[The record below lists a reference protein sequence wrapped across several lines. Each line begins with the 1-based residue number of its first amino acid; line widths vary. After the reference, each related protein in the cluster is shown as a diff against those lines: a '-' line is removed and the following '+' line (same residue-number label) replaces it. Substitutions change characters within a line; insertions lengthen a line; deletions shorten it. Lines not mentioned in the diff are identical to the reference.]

1 MGTHI
6 TIQTK
11 KIKKRNMTI
20 NKQKKI
26 KTITAGG
33 KWRDSFYLIVF
44 WFLTI

>member
-1 MGTHI
+1 MTKNK
-6 TIQTK
+6 QK
-11 KIKKRNMTI
+11 KIKQN
-20 NKQKKI
+20 KI